1 MVTEW
6 DADRIRLEARLRA
19 AGDRTPVSARHL
31 ALVCH
36 DVFDAL
42 GVGIQLIAD
51 VGELGPVH
59 ATTDLVERMIELETT
74 LGEGPAHLAVAGG
87 RAVLVDDVRRHRSR
101 WPLFSNASE
110 VAGVRAGLVF
120 PMWLGSGTIGAVEVY
135 SAEPWRPSAAEQ
147 DLGWVC
153 AEMLTDQIVTQLDE
167 VDAAMPE
174 EFGVE
179 RFHARWQVVHQ
190 ATAIV
195 SVQLQCDLTAASL
208 RLRAYAFATGQRLC
222 EVAEDV
228 VGGVVRLAPDDPFG
242 LDAR

>member
-6 DADRIRLEARLRA
+6 DADRIEREVRRWATADRA
-19 AGDRTPVSARHL
+19 PVSTRHY
-31 ALVCH
+31 ASVCH
-36 DVFDAL
+36 EVFDAV

-51 VGELGPVH
+51 YGDLEPVH
-59 ATTDLVERMIELETT
+59 ATSDVVERMIELETT

-87 RAVLVDDVRRHRSR
+87 RAVLVDDFRHHRAR
-101 WPLFSNASE
+101 WPLFGNAAE
-110 VAGVRAGLVF
+110 FAGVLAGLVF

-135 SAEPWRPSAAEQ
+135 LAEPWRPTAAKQ
-147 DLGWVC
+147 NRGWVC
-153 AEMLTDQIVTQLDE
+153 TELLTNQIVTQLDE
-167 VDAAMPE
+167 MDAVAPG

-190 ATAIV
+190 ATAIA
-195 SVQLQCDLTAASL
+195 SVHLQCDLAAASL

-228 VGGVVRLAPDDPFG
+228 VAGVVRLPRDDPFD
-242 LDAR
+242 LDTC